1 MSDAEASR
9 RLRQDGPNALPD
21 RRALGWMRLL
31 WNIVTEPMFVM
42 LLIATAIYAA
52 IGDAGEAAL
61 LLGSVAIVMLI
72 TVVQEFRT
80 QGALRALRELAAPAA
95 HVVREGVERSL
106 PATDIVRGDVLVL
119 REGDRVPADG
129 VLLDDVVML
138 DESLLTGEAAAVR
151 HTPSARCDIKA
162 GTLVVAG
169 HGHMETTATGSAT
182 ALGMI
187 GVSLASSEETPSP
200 LQRKAARAIRV
211 LALIAMAF
219 AAAVACLGWGWSG
232 LDPLDAALA
241 GIALA
246 MAILPEEVPVVL
258 TVFYALGA
266 RRIARRDVLTRRL
279 AAVETMGAVSVLAVD
294 KTGTLTQ
301 NRMALARLMDATG
314 RVHDA
319 GGVLEDS
326 ALDVLHAAWEATA
339 PSSMDPTDAAV
350 RALAE
355 AVPRLAGAGAAAAPA
370 LREFPLG
377 DGRMFVSRVVAV
389 AGQAAW
395 HLATKGAIEDVLPL
409 CRLDRDVAAGLAAKA
424 MDLAGEG
431 YRVLA
436 VARSAPTSG
445 APPADPSV
453 EPHTLVGMIAL
464 ADPLRTDV
472 PAAMA
477 ECRAAGIRVLMLTG
491 DHPATAAAIAR
502 QAGLRGENLLT
513 GAEIAGL
520 GDAALDAR
528 LRDVDACAR
537 VLPAQK
543 LRLVRSLQRQGHV
556 VGMTGDGVN
565 DAPALRAADV
575 GVAMG
580 ARGSDVARESA
591 DLILLNDSF
600 ASLVMSIRLGRRIYD
615 NVHGAVRFISAAHVP
630 IVILA
635 LVPLLMQRSPLLLPA
650 QIVLLEMIIDPACS
664 IVFEATPAAENVMR
678 RPPRSIDDSPFG
690 AAILARG
697 LVDGAGAGAV
707 LALAYVALVLAAV
720 PAAEAALTVFLSL
733 FACVVAFVVA
743 GQRSVVDRIVGTPWT
758 YALLL
763 FAAAVVMAVAFLPGV
778 HDLMGF
784 AEPGWSTAFV
794 PPACV
799 LLTIAWLRWPVAAMA
814 IQRRWRST
822 VHADHFRYRPS
833 PVTPRRPIHEDPDS
847 YRR

>member
-1 MSDAEASR
+1 MTAIDPGQPKRFEGMSEAEAAR

-21 RRALGWMRLL
+21 RRWLGWLRLL

-61 LLGSVAIVMLI
+61 LLASVAIVMLI

-80 QGALRALRELAAPAA
+80 QGALRALRELAAPLA
-95 HVVREGVERSL
+95 HVVRDGNERSL
-106 PATDIVRGDVLVL
+106 PVAEIVRGDVVVL

-129 VLLDDVVML
+129 VLLADGVML
-138 DESLLTGEAAAVR
+138 DESLLTGESVAVR
-151 HTPSARCDIKA
+151 HTPTERRDINA

-169 HGHMETTATGSAT
+169 NGHMEVTATGSAT

-187 GVSLASSEETPSP
+187 GASLASEGTPSP
-200 LQRKAARAIRV
+200 LQRKAARAVRV

-219 AAAVACLGWGWSG
+219 AALVAG
-232 LDPLDAALA
+232 LAWWWDGLAPLDAALA

-266 RRIARRDVLTRRL
+266 RRIARRGVLTRRL

-301 NRMALARLMDATG
+301 NRMALVRLVDVMG
-314 RVHDA
+314 IVHEA
-319 GGVLEDS
+319 ASVLDDS
-326 ALDVLHAAWEATA
+326 AVDVLHAACEAT
-339 PSSMDPTDAAV
+339 PPTSMDPTDAAV

-355 AVPRLAGAGAAAAPA
+355 AVPRLAATGAAAAHA
-370 LREFPLG
+370 LREFPVG
-377 DGRMFVSRVVAV
+377 DGRMFVSRVI
-389 AGQAAW
+389 AGPDGSTW
-395 HLATKGAIEDVLPL
+395 HIATKGAIEDVLPL
-409 CRLDRDVAAGLAAKA
+409 CRLDEATVAGFTTLAMELAA
-424 MDLAGEG
+424 EG
-431 YRVLA
+431 FRILG
-436 VARSAPTSG
+436 VARSATHAG

-453 EPHTLVGMIAL
+453 QPHTVVGLLAL
-464 ADPLRTDV
+464 ADPLRADV
-472 PAAMA
+472 PVAMA
-477 ECRAAGIRVLMLTG
+477 ECRAAGIRVLMITG
-491 DHPATAAAIAR
+491 DHPATAGAIAR
-502 QAGLRGENLLT
+502 KAGLHGENLLT
-513 GAEIAGL
+513 GTEIASL
-520 GDAALDAR
+520 DDNALDTR
-528 LRDVDACAR
+528 LREVDACAR

-580 ARGSDVARESA
+580 ERGSDVAREAA
-591 DLILLNDSF
+591 DLVLLNDSF
-600 ASLVMSIRLGRRIYD
+600 ASLVMSIRLGRRIFD

-635 LVPLLMQRSPLLLPA
+635 LVPLLMHQSPLLLPA

-664 IVFEATPAAENVMR
+664 IVFEATPASDDVMR
-678 RPPRSIDDSPFG
+678 RPPRPVDDSPFR

-697 LVDGAGAGAV
+697 LIDGAGAGVV
-707 LALAYVALVLAAV
+707 LALAYIALVLSAV
-720 PAAEAALTVFLSL
+720 PAPEASLTVFLSL
-733 FACVVAFVVA
+733 FACVVTLVVT
-743 GQRSVVDRIVGTPWT
+743 GQRRVADRNVGTSWT

-784 AEPGWSTAFV
+784 AAPGWSTAFV
-794 PPACV
+794 PPLCV
-799 LLTIAWLRWPVAAMA
+799 LLTIAWLRWPAAATA
-814 IQRRWRST
+814 IRRRWR
-822 VHADHFRYRPS
+822 
-833 PVTPRRPIHEDPDS
+833 PRAGAHGRVRTTDP
-847 YRR
+847 